1 MPLYRDRNLG
11 NPSCSD
17 AAWHRWHGRGWAQAH
32 LGHSPVQDNT
42 ALLGEGL
49 LGAQQVVNEQRDAG
63 KAVPFQSVQVL
74 QGRGTQGQWPPLLGG
89 PEPREM
95 RDGRQSRQ
103 RRCSLMPCHRPGA
116 FLRGGPAPKTVP
128 LACCTDC
135 VLSMARFSSAKE
147 ASDVAASSSPP
158 KAIPPWSGRRGGA
171 GRSPGPTHV
180 SGLDDEVPGLAIPQ
194 HRQHVLLLALALPHQ
209 EVPGVCQQLGHLC
222 PWDGPMVPQLLMQG
236 LLHLWHE
243 LQGWREL
250 AGVGRGKGHS
260 ASLPGEAT
268 RTDGGQLGW
277 GGLSLSHLCP
287 SSSQTTCVA
296 LEPPEQATD

>member
-1 MPLYRDRNLG
+1 
-11 NPSCSD
+11 
-17 AAWHRWHGRGWAQAH
+17 
-32 LGHSPVQDNT
+32 
-42 ALLGEGL
+42 
-49 LGAQQVVNEQRDAG
+49 
-63 KAVPFQSVQVL
+63 
-74 QGRGTQGQWPPLLGG
+74 
-89 PEPREM
+89 
-95 RDGRQSRQ
+95 
-103 RRCSLMPCHRPGA
+103 MPCHRPGA
-116 FLRGGPAPKTVP
+116 LLGGGPTPKTVP

-135 VLSMARFSSAKE
+135 VLSMAPFSPAKE

-158 KAIPPWSGRRGGA
+158 KAIPPWGRGGGQGRE

-222 PWDGPMVPQLLMQG
+222 PWDGPMVPQLLVQG

-250 AGVGRGKGHS
+250 AGAGCGKEGSFSQFARGGHQDRQGS
-260 ASLPGEAT
+260 A
-268 RTDGGQLGW
+268 GGMG
-277 GGLSLSHLCP
+277 GGLSLSHLCR
-287 SSSQTTCVA
+287 SSSQTTGVA